1 MTSRRPYKHD
11 YSVVRTVSGIN
22 IVLWRWAR
30 ARVAVENRPVGEFF
44 NELIEAYRLQ
54 VAENDVPLEF
64 TSPHQPDF
72 SKQRS
77 CRGISTRF
85 WRWLRARSILEG
97 CYLGSLLNELLYR
110 HMVTA
115 GEPAR
120 VIGSFLLTCV
130 ICGETFET
138 ERRENQ
144 ACPKSRCRVAL
155 HRARKSG
162 RYPQ

>member
-1 MTSRRPYKHD
+1 M
-11 YSVVRTVSGIN
+11 
-22 IVLWRWAR
+22 
-30 ARVAVENRPVGEFF
+30 EF
-44 NELIEAYRLQ
+44 I
-54 VAENDVPLEF
+54 
-64 TSPHQPDF
+64 SPHQPDF

-77 CRGISTRF
+77 CRGIDTRL

-155 HRARKSG
+155 HRGRKSG